1 MIRRL
6 ALFLLLLS
14 LASANSLS
22 ELDRRLS
29 ASLEGSNR
37 LPLLD
42 ISLEA
47 FALTTPAVEWGWVFH
62 QWQTNNSLEQY
73 DLYKIGAFSLLT
85 TYAAT
90 GTVKYFIRRERPERK
105 YQPRLWNT
113 RITPSFPSG
122 HVAAS
127 SAWATVAAHHFPE
140 SAPLLTSYVILS
152 VWSQVYVG
160 NHYLSDAIAGT
171 LLGWMMGRFALDKM
185 GTNSAKASPY
195 IQFSFSL

>member
-1 MIRRL
+1 MSRRL

-14 LASANSLS
+14 VASANSLA

-29 ASLEGSNR
+29 ASLEGNNQ

-42 ISLEA
+42 ISLET

-62 QWQTNNSLEQY
+62 QWQTKNSLEQY

-85 TYAAT
+85 TYAAS
-90 GTVKYFIRRERPERK
+90 GIVKYFVRRERPERK

-127 SAWATVAAHHFPE
+127 SAWATVTAHHFSKSTPF
-140 SAPLLTSYVILS
+140 LTSYVILS
-152 VWSQVYVG
+152 VWSQVYIG
-160 NHYLSDAIAGT
+160 NHYLSDAIVGA
-171 LLGWMMGRFALDKM
+171 LLGWAVGRFAIDKM
-185 GTNSAKASPY
+185 GTKSAEASPY

>member
-1 MIRRL
+1 MIRCF

-14 LASANSLS
+14 LAPANSLS
-22 ELDRRLS
+22 ELDRRIS

-42 ISLEA
+42 VSLEA
-47 FALTTPAVEWGWVFH
+47 FALVTPAVEWGWVFH
-62 QWQTNNSLEQY
+62 QWQTNNSLEKY
-73 DLYKIGAFSLLT
+73 DLYEISAFSLLT
-85 TYAAT
+85 TYAAA
-90 GTVKYFIRRERPERK
+90 GMAKYFVRRERPVRK

-127 SAWATVAAHHFPE
+127 SAWATVAAYHFPE
-140 SAPLLTSYVILS
+140 STPLLTSYVVLS
-152 VWSQVYVG
+152 AWSQVYVG
-160 NHYLSDAIAGT
+160 NHYLSDAVAGA
-171 LLGWMMGRFALDKM
+171 LLGWMAGRLALGKM
-185 GTNSAKASPY
+185 SGDSAGAVPY

>member
-1 MIRRL
+1 MIRHF

-22 ELDRRLS
+22 EFDRRLS

-47 FALTTPAVEWGWVFH
+47 FALTTPALEWGWVFY
-62 QWQTNNSLEQY
+62 QWQINNSLEQY

-85 TYAAT
+85 TYAAA
-90 GTVKYFIRRERPERK
+90 GTVKYLIRRERPERK

-122 HVAAS
+122 HAAAS
-127 SAWATVAAHHFPE
+127 SAWATVTAHYFPE

-152 VWSQVYVG
+152 AWSQVYVG
-160 NHYLSDAIAGT
+160 NHYLSDAVAGT
-171 LLGWMMGRFALDKM
+171 LLGWIMGRFALDKI
-185 GTNSAKASPY
+185 GTNSAKASPR